1 MGRTNANGV
10 DLNRN
15 FPDLDEFIYKY
26 NHLAN
31 HRNNH
36 LDFET
41 FVELTKGKDCHNQP
55 VIKLTK
61 KKIMKFLHLI

>member
-1 MGRTNANGV
+1 MGRANGNDV

-15 FPDLDEFIYKY
+15 FPNLDEFIFKY
-26 NHLAN
+26 NHHAK

-41 FVELTKGKDCHNQP
+41 FVSLTTGVDCHDKA
-55 VIKLTK
+55 VSHYIS
-61 KKIMKFLHLI
+61 I